1 MRRVRSKP
9 KAKAQSASQSPRM
22 YLIPCSC
29 GTTFSVAAQYDQC
42 GSAWSRFLICPEC
55 GKRHDPRNR
64 LLQLGY
70 HREGY
75 WKVDGC

>member
-1 MRRVRSKP
+1 MAKS
-9 KAKAQSASQSPRM
+9 KAQTSSKMPKV

-29 GTTFSVAAQYDQC
+29 GTTFSATENFDRG
-42 GSAWSRFLICPEC
+42 GSAWSRFLMCPTC
-55 GKRHDPRNR
+55 GKRHYPRNR

-75 WKVDGC
+75 WKVDEC